1 MATAAGSA
9 RGVECP
15 KFTQM
20 ISQLDLSQALMR
32 SLPPSASV
40 TRQFITSCE
49 ALKMKRNNCKS
60 KLEKD
65 WDLPDHRLAES
76 LT

>member
-9 RGVECP
+9 GGVGCP

-65 WDLPDHRLAES
+65 WDLPDHRWAES
-76 LT
+76 VT